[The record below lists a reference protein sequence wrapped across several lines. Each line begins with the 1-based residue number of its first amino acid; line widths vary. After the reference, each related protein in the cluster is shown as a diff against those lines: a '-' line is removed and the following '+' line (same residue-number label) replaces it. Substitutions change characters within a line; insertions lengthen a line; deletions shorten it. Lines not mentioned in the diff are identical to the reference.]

1 MARQLFGTDGIRGQ
15 ANIYPMTAE
24 IALKVGMAAG
34 HMFTN
39 SERRHRVVI
48 GKDTRLSG
56 YVIESALVSGF
67 TSVGMDVVQL
77 GPIPTPAVAMLV
89 RSLRADLGVMIS
101 ASHNLYQDNGIKLFG
116 PDGYKLSDEVE
127 EEIEAQVYGD
137 ISKLLSEPDQ
147 IGQARRIDGVY
158 DRYVEFAKRTLE
170 RSISLNGLK
179 VVVDCANGA
188 AYRVAPAALWELGAE
203 VVALG
208 VNPDG
213 RNINRECG
221 STVPET
227 ICRKVRESG
236 AHVGIA
242 LDGDADRVVIAD
254 ENGRVVDG
262 DQILGVIAA
271 SWRDS
276 GRLQGKGIVATVMS
290 NLGLE
295 RYLSGIG
302 LALYRTR
309 VGDRYVVEEMRR
321 SGFNVGG
328 EQSGH
333 VVLSDYTTTG
343 DGLLTALQVLGVVVQ
358 SGKPVSEVCSRFE
371 PVPQLLKSIRYN
383 GGDPLTNDAVKNAIE
398 AGRVRLG
405 NSGRLVI
412 RPSGTEPVIRVMAE
426 GDDRN
431 LVTAVVHEIAASIE
445 RTVSLAAAGGTAVHA
460 LG

>member
-1 MARQLFGTDGIRGQ
+1 MAAKLFGTDGIRGE

-24 IALKVGMAAG
+24 TALKVGMAAG

-39 SERRHRVVI
+39 SRRRHRVVI

-101 ASHNLYQDNGIKLFG
+101 ASHNPYQDNGIKLFG

-127 EEIEAQVYGD
+127 AVIEAQVYGD
-137 ISKLLSEPDQ
+137 IGRLLADPDR
-147 IGQARRIDGVY
+147 IGQAKRIDGAN
-158 DRYVEFAKRTLE
+158 DRYIEFAKRTLE
-170 RSISLNGLK
+170 RTISLNGLK

-188 AYRVAPAALWELGAE
+188 AYRAAPAVLWELGAN
-203 VVALG
+203 VIALSVA
-208 VNPDG
+208 PDG

-227 ICRKVRESG
+227 VCRKVRESG
-236 AHVGIA
+236 ADIGIA

-254 ENGRVVDG
+254 EHGQVVDG
-262 DQILGVIAA
+262 DQILAVIAG
-271 SWRDS
+271 SWREA
-276 GRLQGKGIVATVMS
+276 GRLRGNGVVATVMS

-295 RYLSGIG
+295 RYLEGQG
-302 LALYRTR
+302 LSLIRTK

-321 SGFNVGG
+321 GDYNVGG

-333 VVLSDYTTTG
+333 VVLSDFTTTG
-343 DGLLTALQVLGVVVQ
+343 DGLVTALQVLSVVVQ
-358 SGKPVSEVCSRFE
+358 SGKPVSEVCQRFE
-371 PVPQLLKSIRYN
+371 AFPQILKSIRYK
-383 GGDPLTNDAVKNAIE
+383 GVSPLEDEAVKAAI
-398 AGRVRLG
+398 ASAQARLG
-405 NSGRLVI
+405 KGGRLLI
-412 RPSGTEPVIRVMAE
+412 RPSGTEPVIRVMAQGEDKGLIE
-426 GDDRN
+426 GVVGEIVAAIDRY
-431 LVTAVVHEIAASIE
+431 A
-445 RTVSLAAAGGTAVHA
+445 GTADATARATAHA
-460 LG
+460 

>member
-1 MARQLFGTDGIRGQ
+1 MAPKLFGTDGIRGE
-15 ANIYPMTAE
+15 ANIFPMTAE

-39 SERRHRVVI
+39 GHRRHRVVI

-101 ASHNLYQDNGIKLFG
+101 ASHNPYQDNGIKLFG

-127 EEIEAQVYGD
+127 AEIEARVYGD
-137 ISKLLSEPDQ
+137 IARLLADPDH
-147 IGQARRIDGVY
+147 IGQAKRIDGAN
-158 DRYVEFAKRTLE
+158 DRYIEFAKRTLD
-170 RSISLNGLK
+170 RTISLNGLK
-179 VVVDCANGA
+179 VVLDSANGA
-188 AYRVAPAALWELGAE
+188 AYRAAPAALWELGAN
-203 VVALG
+203 VVALN
-208 VNPDG
+208 VAPDG

-236 AHVGIA
+236 ADVGIA

-254 ENGRVVDG
+254 ENGQLVDG
-262 DQILGVIAA
+262 DQILAVIAG
-271 SWRDS
+271 SFRDA
-276 GRLQGKGIVATVMS
+276 GRLRGNGIVATVMS

-295 RYLSGIG
+295 RHLEGLGLSLI
-302 LALYRTR
+302 RTK

-321 SGFNVGG
+321 GDYNVGG

-333 VVLSDYTTTG
+333 VVLSDFTTTG
-343 DGLLTALQVLGVVVQ
+343 DGLVTALQVLSVVVS
-358 SGKPVSEVCSRFE
+358 SGKPVSEVCRRFE
-371 PVPQLLKSIRYN
+371 PVPQILKSVRYT
-383 GGDPLTNDAVKNAIE
+383 GASPLEDETVKAAI
-398 AGRVRLG
+398 AASQARLG
-405 NSGRLVI
+405 KTGRLLI
-412 RPSGTEPVIRVMAE
+412 RVSGTEPVIRVMAE
-426 GDDRN
+426 GEDKA
-431 LVTAVVHEIAASIE
+431 LIAGVVNEIVAAIDGRAKPAEALAAS
-445 RTVSLAAAGGTAVHA
+445 LA
-460 LG
+460 